1 MPTEI
6 HSEADLEVLIRDNPT
21 VAAVFTAGS
30 EEIFLADIEQCV
42 GGSPYLEGYVFWDG
56 ETVQGYGMVAKSF
69 STEFGKPCIWIEDL
83 FLKSNCRGKGIGQ
96 QFLAFVEAKYPHA
109 ILRLEVEAENQAAVH
124 VYQKRGFSFF
134 LGRSYSART
143 SAIFLPMAS
152 PRMPRATILPS
163 GPKRI
168 ISGIP

>member
-1 MPTEI
+1 MPTNIRPMEKKDK
-6 HSEADLEVLIRDNPT
+6 EEVLSMMREFYASP
-21 VAAVFTAGS
+21 AVFTAGS

-109 ILRLEVEAENQAAVH
+109 IFRLEVEAENQAAVH
-124 VYQKRGFSFF
+124 VYQKRGF
-134 LGRSYSART
+134 G
-143 SAIFLPMAS
+143 FLPYLEM
-152 PRMPRATILPS
+152 
-163 GPKRI
+163 KK
-168 ISGIP
+168 